1 MALSMVNIA
10 PVDLADGGMAYR
22 SPVMMAIGEGDILAD
37 RIGVDVLRN
46 GEPVDLTDVLCTG
59 YFIRPDGGTV
69 VIEGVAIGNRAYVD
83 LPQACYAYEGQFSLA
98 VKLTGGSVTGTMRI
112 VDGVVRRTTTDTT
125 VDPGT
130 LVPSIEDLIQAI
142 EDATA
147 SIPADY
153 SELQSDVNG
162 ILQNAL
168 FVGGT
173 ITLIPSNSNF
183 NDYITMGNY
192 RVQNVTT
199 ARTIANIPVQEPG
212 RLTVMSLNSTANFA
226 QIYYPIN
233 SRKIYY
239 RYQTGA
245 WNVVTQKLA
254 STGDTSDRATRIR
267 YLLLNDGV
275 CHLGPGDFY
284 VSGINMPDNTVLE
297 GEGEATRII
306 LDPSVTAGSAVK
318 MGSRCTVKNCKIV
331 GSLEDITFTT
341 GSIDSIHLGLRH
353 GVLWLG
359 DATESDSSANLHR
372 EGRIQN
378 LDISGFTGGGIT
390 CEMTGYGTDAGVNA
404 SDCNIYNCGAGINI
418 AYWAEYSRFTNINC
432 NACYYGL
439 INHGGNNSFV
449 NCGFSSNHVG
459 VYMNGAE
466 GAIYKH
472 DGTTGTVKNSGHGE
486 LVACAINHNGFGDDH
501 NSGYAIYCR
510 AIDSGFSFVG
520 CQIFYGKLYFKSS
533 SYVMVNAT
541 NFGSG
546 IEITVS
552 IPSSYIF
559 NSCYFRTNLKVYPQD
574 SAGNPITTFDADGNL
589 QRFKFLNCFSG
600 NGAPVTVQSA
610 AEATN

>member
-1 MALSMVNIA
+1 MAIYKRNIRNIELDGGMVIREIL
-10 PVDLADGGMAYR
+10 PYPLCKGDDLAD
-22 SPVMMAIGEGDILAD
+22 LF
-37 RIGVDVLRN
+37 GVEVLQN
-46 GEPVDLTDVLCTG
+46 GEPVDLTDVSCTG
-59 YFIRPDGGTV
+59 YFIRQDEATVVVSGTV
-69 VIEGVAIGNRAYVD
+69 IGNTAWVILPESCYVK
-83 LPQACYAYEGQFSLA
+83 EGHFSLA
-98 VKLTGGSVTGTMRI
+98 VTLNGGGVTGTMRI
-112 VDGVVRRTTTDTT
+112 IDGMVAKTTTDTI

-142 EDATA
+142 DDAIDQ
-147 SIPADY
+147 IPADY

-199 ARTIANIPVQEPG
+199 ARTIANIPTPEPG

-226 QIYYPIN
+226 QVYYPIN

-245 WNVVTQKLA
+245 WNVVTQQLA

-267 YLLLNDGV
+267 FLLLNDGV
-275 CHLGPGDFY
+275 CHLGAGDFY
-284 VSGINMPDNTVLE
+284 VSGINMPDDSVLE

-306 LDPSVTAGSAVK
+306 LDPSLSSGSAVK

-331 GSLEDITFTT
+331 GSLEELTFTT

-359 DATESDSSANLHR
+359 DATENDSSANLHR

-390 CEMTGYGTDAGVNA
+390 CEMTGYGTDAGINA
-404 SDCNIYNCGAGINI
+404 SDCNVYNCGAGINI
-418 AYWAEYSRFTNINC
+418 SYWAEYSRFVNINC

-439 INHGGNNSFV
+439 INNGGNNSFT
-449 NCGFSSNHVG
+449 NCGLSSNHVG

-472 DGTTGTVKNSGHGE
+472 DGTTGTIKNSGHGE
-486 LVACAINHNGFGDDH
+486 LVACSINHNGFGDDH
-501 NSGYAIYCR
+501 NSGYAIYFR
-510 AIDSGFSFVG
+510 GIDSGFSFVG

-541 NFGSG
+541 NFGSNV
-546 IEITVS
+546 EITVS
-552 IPSSYIF
+552 IPSSYVF
-559 NSCYFRTNLKVYPQD
+559 NSCYFRTNLRVFPQD

-589 QRFKFLNCFSG
+589 QRFKFLNCYNGSG
-600 NGAPVTVQSA
+600 VPVTVQSA
-610 AEATN
+610 SEATT